1 MVYVTSNDITK
12 IAQLKKHLSSHFQA
26 KGLGYPKYFIGI
38 GVVWSKESVIISQ
51 RKYALDILK
60 ETRLTNCKHIDSP
73 MNSNQKL
80 MRVGRT
86 CLKPRVI

>member
-38 GVVWSKESVIISQ
+38 GVV
-51 RKYALDILK
+51 
-60 ETRLTNCKHIDSP
+60 
-73 MNSNQKL
+73 
-80 MRVGRT
+80 
-86 CLKPRVI
+86 